1 MTVLNIR
8 MLKISVY
15 MVRLRILSMLPLVE
29 KAVERLELRRVS
41 QGLFI
46 PGYDGSS
53 LPNLSNSLMKLMGVK
68 PAGRC
73 LKDNVLSG
81 FKNIDKTVLLV
92 MDAMGLNV
100 FTRSSEELRRLLNSF
115 LIGQNVYFKA
125 LTSVFPSTTSTA
137 LTSLNTGLTPQ
148 EHGIVAY
155 TLFLKELGSMV
166 NMISLSPVNDERRNR
181 IFDLGMDAK
190 KLLSTKVITERLKEA
205 GVESKTIIRYGIRN
219 SGLSTILY
227 KGSKIV
233 PALTSVDFAT
243 NLVRLV
249 NDRETRFVIAY
260 WDSFD
265 GQSHYY
271 GPFST
276 EAELEL
282 LNTLTLLRKTINKV
296 KQDTARKTIF
306 VMTSDHGQSKVREDK
321 SIRLNSLN
329 WLKDSLIM
337 PPAGESRAAYLYL
350 KDSVKNFEKTFRRK
364 IGKNIMLFKSRA
376 LLDKGVFGL
385 GDVKPCVPDRI
396 GDYTALSRGEGRLVF
411 HYDLKERTE
420 PEFVKA
426 GAHGSLTMDELLVPL
441 IACRLSD
448 LLR

>member
-1 MTVLNIR
+1 
-8 MLKISVY
+8 
-15 MVRLRILSMLPLVE
+15 MLPLVE
-29 KAVERLELRRVS
+29 EAVEKLGLRS
-41 QGLFI
+41 ISPGFFI
-46 PGYDGSS
+46 PAYDGFS

-73 LKDNVLSG
+73 LKDNVFSD
-81 FKNIDKTVLLV
+81 FKNVDMVVLLV

-115 LIGQNVYFKA
+115 LLGHSVCFKA

-181 IFDLGMDAK
+181 IFDLGMDAE
-190 KLLSTKVITERLKEA
+190 KLLGIKVLTERLKEA
-205 GVESKTIIRYGIRN
+205 GIESKTIMRYGIRN

-249 NDRETRFVIAY
+249 NDRKTRLIIAY

-282 LNTLTLLRKTINKV
+282 LNTLTLIRKTVSRVNP
-296 KQDTARKTIF
+296 DTAGKTLF

-321 SIRLNSLN
+321 SIMLNRLK
-329 WLKDSLIM
+329 WLKDSLVM

-350 KDSVKNFEKTFRRK
+350 KGSVRNFKKTFHRK
-364 IGKNIMLFKSRA
+364 IGKDIVLFKSRE

-385 GDVKPCVPDRI
+385 GDVAPCVTERI
-396 GDYTALSRGEGRLVF
+396 GDYIALSRGEGRLVF
-411 HYDLKERTE
+411 HYDLKKRTE

-426 GAHGSLTMDELLVPL
+426 GAHGSLTRDELLIPL
-441 IACRLSD
+441 VACRLSD
-448 LLR
+448 LFK

>member
-1 MTVLNIR
+1 
-8 MLKISVY
+8 
-15 MVRLRILSMLPLVE
+15 MLPMVEAAVE
-29 KAVERLELRRVS
+29 KLELRRVS

-46 PGYDGSS
+46 PGYEGSS

-68 PAGRC
+68 PAGRG
-73 LKDNVLSG
+73 LKDSVFSG
-81 FKNIDKTVLLV
+81 FKNMDKVVLLI

-100 FTRSSEELRRLLNSF
+100 FTRSSEELRRLLNS
-115 LIGQNVYFKA
+115 LLLRHGVCFKA

-155 TLFLKELGSMV
+155 TMFLKELGSMV
-166 NMISLSPVNDERRNR
+166 NMVSLSPVNDERRNR

-190 KLLSTKVITERLKEA
+190 KLLGVKVLTERLKEA

-227 KGSKIV
+227 KGSKMV

-243 NLVRLV
+243 SLVRLV
-249 NDRETRFVIAY
+249 NDRDTGLIIAY

-282 LNTLTLLRKTINKV
+282 LNTFILLRNVIRKV
-296 KQDTARKTIF
+296 DSDTAGKTLF
-306 VMTSDHGQSKVREDK
+306 VMTSDHGQSRVRDDK

-329 WLKDSLIM
+329 WLKDSLLM

-350 KDSVKNFEKTFRRK
+350 KDGVKDFEKTFRRK
-364 IGKNIMLFKSRA
+364 IGKRIMLFKSRE
-376 LLDKGVFGL
+376 LLNKSVFGL

-396 GDYTALSRGEGRLVF
+396 GDYTALSKGEGRLVF

-426 GAHGSLTMDELLVPL
+426 GAHGSLTMDELLIPMV
-441 IACRLSD
+441 ACRLSN
-448 LLR
+448 LFK

>member
-1 MTVLNIR
+1 
-8 MLKISVY
+8 
-15 MVRLRILSMLPLVE
+15 MLPLVE
-29 KAVERLELRRVS
+29 EAVEKLGLRSVS
-41 QGLFI
+41 PGFFI
-46 PGYDGSS
+46 PAYDGFS
-53 LPNLSNSLMKLMGVK
+53 LPNLSNSLMKLMGIK

-73 LKDNVLSG
+73 LKDNVFSG
-81 FKNIDKTVLLV
+81 FKNVDKVVLLV

-115 LIGQNVYFKA
+115 LLGHSVCFKA

-190 KLLSTKVITERLKEA
+190 KLLSAKVLTERLKEA
-205 GVESKTIIRYGIRN
+205 GAESKTIMRYGIRN

-249 NDRETRFVIAY
+249 NDRETRLIIAY

-282 LNTLTLLRKTINKV
+282 LNTLTLLRKTVSRVNP
-296 KQDTARKTIF
+296 DTAGKTLF
-306 VMTSDHGQSKVREDK
+306 VMTSDHGQSNVREDK
-321 SIRLNSLN
+321 SIRLNRLN
-329 WLKDSLIM
+329 WLKDSLVM

-350 KDSVKNFEKTFRRK
+350 KESVRNFKKTFHRK
-364 IGKNIMLFKSRA
+364 IGKDIVLFKSRE

-385 GDVKPCVPDRI
+385 GDVAPCVTDRI
-396 GDYTALSRGEGRLVF
+396 GDYIALSRGEGRLVF

-426 GAHGSLTMDELLVPL
+426 GAHGSLTSDELLIPL
-441 IACRLSD
+441 VACRLSD
-448 LLR
+448 LFK